1 MNWLMFCFLLDNSI
15 SERILEPRQGDAVAG
30 AVMRVQQQQQQ
41 HLGGFGTL
49 FWGVGGGEQQ
59 RLCCKT
65 RFQEMTFQ
73 SFS

>member
-30 AVMRVQQQQQQ
+30 AVMRAQQQQQQ

-49 FWGVGGGEQQ
+49 FWGVGGGE
-59 RLCCKT
+59 
-65 RFQEMTFQ
+65 
-73 SFS
+73 